1 LKGLERFKD
10 AQDDPGSGFDCALGE
25 LHAGAKRSHWIWYVF
40 PQLTGLGGSMAS
52 QFFAIRSL
60 AEAEEYLREPLL
72 RSRLLAVTRV
82 VAEHLS
88 NGASL
93 QTLMGSSI
101 DALKLV
107 SSLTL
112 FGSLAERPRA
122 VGDPAAHKE
131 IVEFARLARQ
141 VLDAADRQGY
151 GRCKYTLE
159 SLASGAN

>member
-1 LKGLERFKD
+1 MKGLERFRE

-25 LHAGAKRSHWIWYVF
+25 LQAGAKRSHWIWYVF
-40 PQLTGLGGSMAS
+40 PQFAGLGGSMAS

-60 AEAEEYLREPLL
+60 AEADEYLRDRLL
-72 RSRLLAVTRV
+72 RSRLLAVTSV
-82 VAEHLS
+82 VAKHLS
-88 NGASL
+88 SGASL
-93 QTLMGSSI
+93 ETLMGSSI

-112 FGSLAERPRA
+112 FGTLAERPRA

-131 IVEFARLARQ
+131 IVEFARLAKQ

-151 GRCKYTLE
+151 ARCQHTIGR
-159 SLASGAN
+159 LASADK